1 MNYIKIDTC
10 NMNNGNGLRCVIWVS
25 GCNHHCKNCFNPETW
40 DSTNGDKFTEKQYDF
55 VAETLKQPWCS
66 GVTFTG
72 GDPLCQ
78 DNEGFHYMNLLALH
92 THSLGKNVWLWT
104 GFEWEDIW
112 RTSYVTG
119 VGLLRQNLVGLCD
132 VVVDGQYVDSLRD
145 PSLKWRGS
153 SNQRVILSR
162 MSLGQEQPILME
174 GT

>member
-1 MNYIKIDTC
+1 MNYSNLRYMDIA
-10 NMNNGNGLRCVIWVS
+10 NGMGIRVSLFVS
-25 GCNHHCKNCFNPETW
+25 GCNFHCHNCFNKEAQ
-40 DSTNGDKFTEKQYDF
+40 DYNNGKLFTE
-55 VAETLKQPWCS
+55 ETMITISSLLHQHFIAGLS
-66 GVTFTG
+66 LLG

-78 DNEGFHYMNLLALH
+78 DNVGFHIMNQLAL
-92 THSLGKNVWLWT
+92 TARSLGKTVWLWT
-104 GFEWEDIW
+104 GFKWEDVW
-112 RTSYVTG
+112 NDESTMG
-119 VGLLRQNLVGLCD
+119 VYRQSLLSLCD